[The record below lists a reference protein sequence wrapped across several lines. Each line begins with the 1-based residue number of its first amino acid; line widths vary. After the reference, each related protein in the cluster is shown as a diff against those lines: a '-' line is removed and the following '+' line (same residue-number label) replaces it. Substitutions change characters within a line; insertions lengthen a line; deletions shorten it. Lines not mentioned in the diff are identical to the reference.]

1 MILTM
6 ISLSC
11 TVNEQSILEMSKA
24 IHDGM
29 TLLLKMKI
37 TVKIAGSHKPFMDTG
52 LVSCVNNVNC
62 NKLIVCF
69 IVSNIYIESIL
80 IEESL

>member
-37 TVKIAGSHKPFMDTG
+37 AVTIGDSHKPPQTLHGYRPG
-52 LVSCVNNVNC
+52 LMC
-62 NKLIVCF
+62 
-69 IVSNIYIESIL
+69 
-80 IEESL
+80 